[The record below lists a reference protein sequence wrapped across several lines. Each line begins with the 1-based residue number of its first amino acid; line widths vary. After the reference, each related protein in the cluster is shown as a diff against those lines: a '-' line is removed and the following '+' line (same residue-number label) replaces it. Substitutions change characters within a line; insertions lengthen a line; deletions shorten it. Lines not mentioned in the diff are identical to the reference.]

1 MNSASLSLP
10 LSLAG
15 WFWLPNIVTRQLLA
29 LYHRFLVSH
38 YGSTAVPVPGTAQ
51 WQRHYRVAY
60 GTAVLGY
67 LTYNLVEAARGAP
80 PNLFQVLGVTP
91 DADATLLKNAY
102 RAFAKR
108 YHPDRAGPASEAHF
122 IAIRDAYEAL
132 KDPVKRFAYER

>member
-1 MNSASLSLP
+1 MNSATLSLP

-15 WFWLPNIVTRQLLA
+15 WFWLPNIGTRQLLA
-29 LYHRFLVSH
+29 LYHRFIASR
-38 YGSTAVPVPGTAQ
+38 YGSSAIPAQGTAA
-51 WQRHYRVAY
+51 WQRQYRGAY
-60 GTAVLGY
+60 AITVLGY
-67 LTYNLVEAARGAP
+67 LAYNLVDAARSAP

-91 DADATLLKNAY
+91 NADMSLLRNAY

-108 YHPDRAGPASEAHF
+108 YHPDRAGPASESLF